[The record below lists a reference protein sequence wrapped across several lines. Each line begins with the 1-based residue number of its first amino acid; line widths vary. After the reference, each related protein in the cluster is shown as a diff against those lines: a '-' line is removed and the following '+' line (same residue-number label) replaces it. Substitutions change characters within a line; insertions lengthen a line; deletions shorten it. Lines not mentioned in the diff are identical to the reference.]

1 MFSAA
6 CFFAVEYLKQLNP
19 LTLVPPVTA
28 MRKPTPNISRA
39 ARNRPKKKEH
49 MGTIAFPTLS
59 EDLLALFMFYCSLG
73 QINQSEFT
81 YRAYFYR
88 ALGVSDR
95 RFFVLK
101 SCARK
106 VQVIM
111 AHCGQ
116 VYQLSSSCF
125 RS

>member
-1 MFSAA
+1 
-6 CFFAVEYLKQLNP
+6 
-19 LTLVPPVTA
+19 

-39 ARNRPKKKEH
+39 ACNRTKKEH
-49 MGTIAFPTLS
+49 MGTIAFPTLA
-59 EDLLALFMFYCSLG
+59 EDLLALFLFYCSLG
-73 QINQSEFT
+73 QINQSEFA

-88 ALGVSDR
+88 TLGVPER
-95 RFFVLK
+95 GFFVLK